1 MQYHQSRILC
11 ALRDKVAENKSLTG
25 HQAMERARARMTR
38 LGSGSRE
45 LFDRWLSSFAR
56 LARALCQNGHNDV
69 RPVQDIEHHPV
80 QWPNISGRVCVQI
93 DPGAG
98 DHHPGEAQQL
108 AREPLLTTDTLWLL
122 CRGRLVGWRVLSG
135 GDDRR
140 SRRTGPL
147 LGEQF
152 DLGDGGI

>member
-56 LARALCQNGHNDV
+56 LARAQPK
-69 RPVQDIEHHPV
+69 R
-80 QWPNISGRVCVQI
+80 
-93 DPGAG
+93 
-98 DHHPGEAQQL
+98 AQRCT
-108 AREPLLTTDTLWLL
+108 A
-122 CRGRLVGWRVLSG
+122 
-135 GDDRR
+135 R
-140 SRRTGPL
+140 SRHRTSSSSMAEHLRSRLCPNRSRCW
-147 LGEQF
+147 
-152 DLGDGGI
+152 